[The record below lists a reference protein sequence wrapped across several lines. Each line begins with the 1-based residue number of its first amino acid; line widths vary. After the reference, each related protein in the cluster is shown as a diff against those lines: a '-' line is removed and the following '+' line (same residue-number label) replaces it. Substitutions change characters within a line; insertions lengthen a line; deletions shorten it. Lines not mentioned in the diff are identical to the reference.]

1 MCARHNPIYGEK
13 LLYYKDKRFK
23 ERASIPPPV
32 YSDTVR
38 KVATFRD
45 IEAMTRPIMQDMLSA
60 QERVRQARAAEM

>member
-13 LLYYKDKRFK
+13 LLYYQDHRFK
-23 ERASIPPPV
+23 ERAAIPPPV

-45 IEAMTRPIMQDMLSA
+45 IETMTRPIMQEMRLA
-60 QERVRQARAAEM
+60 QEKVRLAKEITE